1 MFFLTKYFFK
11 YIVKPILMILLIP
24 MIVFIWMYQPLD
36 FYYEDTS
43 LEGISFNDI
52 LSDGFE
58 RFSQSE
64 NEERRLTFSMHE
76 DNVNYYILSVLN
88 ETNLD
93 LESENKYFIEDE
105 FYGYAGSWLSFQ
117 EDDIEIIS
125 KIDVFITP
133 TMTYETSLRI
143 TFDLLFDG
151 DQIILDINNM
161 YIGNLPILW
170 MFDVA
175 AFGLSLFGIEL
186 EDEISTIFN
195 QFGTYQHES
204 KILTISVS
212 ELINVSMTETQTVQ
226 SVLAL
231 LKGIQNNHLLRLET
245 EDQILSLIIDAYMLE
260 DSTDILNLEEE
271 DTLQS
276 YEDVFQNW
284 YTSVSY
290 IELFQEALNVSD
302 QGLIQY
308 TVEMQALELNQIMDI
323 ALADRFPNTIN
334 IGSYGIQLNQPYL
347 VIEDELWIEIPIQIY
362 SDIASPIFTTKIKL
376 NASLLYEDDQA
387 LLNFNDIEIG
397 EAVFDHALLSVL
409 FQLFDGQIEENQLDI
424 TPLLDVLNESISIH
438 AISISLDKIHMLIQP
453 TTSTSSIIDLVE
465 QSIYELQLTETLP
478 EVIQTQLEVISN
490 TILTNNVEDM
500 NQAFEDFML
509 IYEGLDD
516 TIQSEIQSIIYT
528 YLDETMILET
538 LLN

>member
-1 MFFLTKYFFK
+1 
-11 YIVKPILMILLIP
+11 MILLIP

-43 LEGISFNDI
+43 LEGISFNNI

-105 FYGYAGSWLSFQ
+105 FYGYAGSWISFQ

-212 ELINVSMTETQTVQ
+212 DLINASMSETQTVQ

-308 TVEMQALELNQIMDI
+308 TIEMQALELNQIMDI

-409 FQLFDGQIEENQLDI
+409 FQLFDGQIEENQLYI

-438 AISISLDKIHMLIQP
+438 AISISLDKIHILIQP

>member
-43 LEGISFNDI
+43 LEGISFNNI

-105 FYGYAGSWLSFQ
+105 FYGYAGSWISFQ

-212 ELINVSMTETQTVQ
+212 ELINASMSETQTVQ

-516 TIQSEIQSIIYT
+516 TIQSEIQSIIFT
-528 YLDETMILET
+528 YLDEAMILET

>member
-105 FYGYAGSWLSFQ
+105 FYGYAGSWISFQ

-212 ELINVSMTETQTVQ
+212 DLINASMSETQTVQ

-302 QGLIQY
+302 QDLIQY

-424 TPLLDVLNESISIH
+424 TLLLDVLNESISIQ
-438 AISISLDKIHMLIQP
+438 AISISLDKIYMLIQP

-516 TIQSEIQSIIYT
+516 TIQSEIQSIIFT
-528 YLDETMILET
+528 YLDEAMILET

>member
-105 FYGYAGSWLSFQ
+105 FYGYAGSWISFQ

-212 ELINVSMTETQTVQ
+212 ELINASMSETQTVQ

-302 QGLIQY
+302 QDLIQY

-424 TPLLDVLNESISIH
+424 TPLLDVLNESISIQ
-438 AISISLDKIHMLIQP
+438 AISISLDKIYMLIQP

-516 TIQSEIQSIIYT
+516 TIQSEIQSIIFT
-528 YLDETMILET
+528 YLDEAMILET

>member
-11 YIVKPILMILLIP
+11 YIVKPILVILLIP

-36 FYYEDTS
+36 FYYEDTT

-58 RFSQSE
+58 KFSQSE

-133 TMTYETSLRI
+133 TITYETSLRI

-186 EDEISTIFN
+186 EDEISAIFN

-212 ELINVSMTETQTVQ
+212 ELINASMSETQTVQ

-231 LKGIQNNHLLRLET
+231 LKGIQNNDLLRLET

-271 DTLQS
+271 DRLQS
-276 YEDVFQNW
+276 YEDVFQDW

-302 QGLIQY
+302 QDLIQY

-334 IGSYGIQLNQPYL
+334 IGSYVIQLNQPYL

-362 SDIASPIFTTKIKL
+362 SDNTSSIFTTKIKL
-376 NASLLYEDDQA
+376 NASLHYEDDQA
-387 LLNFNDIEIG
+387 LLNFNAIEIG
-397 EAVFDHALLSVL
+397 DAVFDHALLSVL
-409 FQLFDGQIEENQLDI
+409 FQFFDGQIEENQLDI
-424 TPLLDVLNESISIH
+424 TPLLDVLNEAISIH

-465 QSIYELQLTETLP
+465 QSIYELQLIETLP

-490 TILTNNVEDM
+490 TIRTNNVEDM

-516 TIQSEIQSIIYT
+516 TIQSEIQSIIFT
-528 YLDETMILET
+528 YLDEAMILET

>member
-212 ELINVSMTETQTVQ
+212 DLINASMSETQTVQ

-302 QGLIQY
+302 QDLIQY

-387 LLNFNDIEIG
+387 LLNFNAIEIG
-397 EAVFDHALLSVL
+397 DAVFDQALLSVL

-438 AISISLDKIHMLIQP
+438 AISISLDKIHILIQP

>member
-105 FYGYAGSWLSFQ
+105 FYGYAGSWISFQ

-212 ELINVSMTETQTVQ
+212 DLINASMSETQTVQ

-302 QGLIQY
+302 QDLIQY

-424 TPLLDVLNESISIH
+424 TLLLDVLNESISIQ
-438 AISISLDKIHMLIQP
+438 AISISLDKIYMLIQP

>member
-105 FYGYAGSWLSFQ
+105 FYGYAGSWISFQ

-424 TPLLDVLNESISIH
+424 TPLLDVLNESISIQ
-438 AISISLDKIHMLIQP
+438 AISISLDKIYMLIQP

-516 TIQSEIQSIIYT
+516 TIQSEIQSIIFT
-528 YLDETMILET
+528 YLDEAMILET

>member
-387 LLNFNDIEIG
+387 LLNFNAIEIG
-397 EAVFDHALLSVL
+397 DAVFDQALLSVL

-438 AISISLDKIHMLIQP
+438 AISISLDKIHILIQP

>member
-52 LSDGFE
+52 LSDGLE

-105 FYGYAGSWLSFQ
+105 FYGYAGSWISFQ

-212 ELINVSMTETQTVQ
+212 DLINASMSETQTVQ

-308 TVEMQALELNQIMDI
+308 TIEMQALELNQIMDI

-376 NASLLYEDDQA
+376 NASLLYEDDQV

-438 AISISLDKIHMLIQP
+438 AISISLDKIHILIQP

>member
-105 FYGYAGSWLSFQ
+105 FYGYAGSWISFQ

>member
-43 LEGISFNDI
+43 LEGISFNNI

-105 FYGYAGSWLSFQ
+105 FYGYAGSWISFQ

-308 TVEMQALELNQIMDI
+308 TIEMQALELNQIMDI

-438 AISISLDKIHMLIQP
+438 AISISLDKIHILIQP

>member
-105 FYGYAGSWLSFQ
+105 FYGYAGSWISFQ

-212 ELINVSMTETQTVQ
+212 DLINASMSETQTVK

-308 TVEMQALELNQIMDI
+308 TIEMQALELNQIMDI

-376 NASLLYEDDQA
+376 NASLLYEDDQV

-438 AISISLDKIHMLIQP
+438 AISISLDKIYMLIQP